1 MERSSTPRA
10 WSASFDQG
18 FESLES
24 RLMPAIT
31 ATFAADG
38 ADVFI
43 GGDGADF
50 VDGQQGYD
58 TVALGDGVDT
68 FRRDPGDGNDTVEG
82 EAGQDVFLLNGS
94 VRTR

>member
-10 WSASFDQG
+10 RSASFDQG

-50 VDGQQGYD
+50 VDGQQGND
-58 TVALGDGVDT
+58 TERLGACD
-68 FRRDPGDGNDTVEG
+68 DTVEG